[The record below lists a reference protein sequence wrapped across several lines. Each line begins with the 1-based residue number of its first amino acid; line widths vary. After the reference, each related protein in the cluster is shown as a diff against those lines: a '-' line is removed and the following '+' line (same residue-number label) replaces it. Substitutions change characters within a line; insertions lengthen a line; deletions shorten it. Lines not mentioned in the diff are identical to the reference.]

1 VAARSDSELTLLVTA
16 RDGTTVIQQ
25 ALRDWVIAG
34 VAKSHAVLRTHELGD
49 AACHH
54 VSSAGIEVTS
64 VQDLL
69 AQERPRRARVVVLHE
84 LLPDRPPLPF
94 DAVTELLDRLT
105 SAAGTECAWTRC
117 VLHISG
123 PGAAP
128 APEAHD
134 GWHNIVISPEDSHAP
149 GEPLVVVDRGPT
161 GSKHAVYATA
171 AVAAISGLLTG
182 QKGAPIDDWPVAPGQ
197 HVIVARAF
205 SRRLDAADL
214 ELQLRRTTQNLS
226 GGLPRVTGDG
236 VAFMHHPDPAR
247 AANEMAKAFWTQ
259 NRHLFEGPRDTTE
272 PPARRPIRV
281 VEALREFAGYMVAA
295 LRAAPAAWARGLLES
310 SKATLAAGVESLVF
324 GEDSVYLVTFG
335 GRSPE
340 GGVASKD
347 QTWHA
352 LDQVNERLRLVASDH
367 RTADLSSLWRQFIDG
382 ALTLGDGQTRG
393 EGLRAP
399 HSAGTPAVVRTP
411 SHIAPPVGQYFHISD
426 GSLAAQ
432 LPVTRAL
439 AGDVMESSVLD
450 RALGSLESDARL
462 GVAASRELETLHE
475 WTQQQTDSYT
485 AFVLGHIAAEI
496 EARSEEAGA
505 LRAVLTRAV
514 ASETPSAAA
523 VKKQR
528 RVARVVALI
537 LAVTVVLVV
546 SLVVTGVAALLTWSL
561 VALLSLPIV
570 ITGLGA
576 AFVTFYRGERDLFQ
590 RLHARKT
597 AISEAPAAER
607 NLVQVLR
614 EAQHLATTYRVGLA
628 WAQVI
633 GAFLH
638 RPLPPSGEAT
648 EPSKTLA
655 GPAPRAMSFGVA
667 RSSKTEMARVAH
679 LLRQRT
685 FRVGWLSQP
694 WQSFLSS
701 LTTQLGA
708 SAAGFGERSL
718 LELDPEDSV
727 NLLGAWS
734 STLTIEGNR
743 STAADELWVKSQS
756 LLQNGDPAVSFLTTV
771 AVATGAGRVEE
782 MPMHD
787 FRSAVE
793 PVDRGDTALATAV
806 FSPTAIALGL
816 NRVLPKYDWADFSQ
830 VGLGCLAVLVQRTE
844 ALPPSALDRT
854 VRQDDHRP
862 EGGVT
867 DQDFRF

>member
-1 VAARSDSELTLLVTA
+1 MVARSDSELTLLVTA

-34 VAKSHAVLRTHELGD
+34 VAKSHAMLRTQELGD
-49 AACHH
+49 GPCHH
-54 VSSAGIEVTS
+54 VTSAGTEVTS

-94 DAVTELLDRLT
+94 DAVTELLGRLT
-105 SAAGTECAWTRC
+105 AAAGPDCAWTRC
-117 VLHISG
+117 VLHITG

-149 GEPLVVVDRGPT
+149 GEPLVVVDRGPA
-161 GSKHAVYATA
+161 GSNHAIYATP
-171 AVAAISGLLTG
+171 AVAAISGLLAG
-182 QKGAPIDDWPVAPGQ
+182 QKGAPIDDWPVTPGQ

-214 ELQLRRTTQNLS
+214 ELQLRRMTQNLS
-226 GGLPRVTGDG
+226 GGLPRVTRDG
-236 VAFMHHPDPAR
+236 VASLHHPDPAR
-247 AANEMAKAFWTQ
+247 AASEMAKTFWNH
-259 NRHLFEGPRDTTE
+259 NRHFFEGPRETPE
-272 PPARRPIRV
+272 RPARRRIGV
-281 VEALREFAGYMVAA
+281 VEALSLFVDYLVAA
-295 LRAAPAAWARGLLES
+295 VRGAPGAWAHRLLAS
-310 SKATLAAGVESLVF
+310 SKASLSASVESLVF
-324 GEDSVYLVTFG
+324 GQDSAYVVTFG
-335 GRSPE
+335 GRNPE

-347 QTWHA
+347 EILHA
-352 LDQVNERLRLVASDH
+352 LDQVNERLRFVAPDRRS
-367 RTADLSSLWRQFIDG
+367 ADLSSLWRQFIDG

-411 SHIAPPVGQYFHISD
+411 SHIAPPVGQYFRISD

-432 LPVTRAL
+432 LPVTRTL
-439 AGDVMESSVLD
+439 AGDVMETAVLD
-450 RALGSLESDARL
+450 RALGTLESDARL
-462 GVAASRELETLHE
+462 GVAASRELETLNE
-475 WTQQQTDSYT
+475 WTQQQAHSYT

-505 LRAVLTRAV
+505 LHAVLTRAV
-514 ASETPSAAA
+514 SSETPSAPTL
-523 VKKQR
+523 KKQR
-528 RVARVVALI
+528 RVARVLALV
-537 LAVTVVLVV
+537 LAITVVLVV

-561 VALLSLPIV
+561 VALLSLLLV
-570 ITGLGA
+570 ITNLGV
-576 AFVTFYRGERDLFQ
+576 AFVTYLRGQRDLFRQ
-590 RLHARKT
+590 LHARKT
-597 AISEAPAAER
+597 AISGARAAEN

-633 GAFLH
+633 GAFVH

-667 RSSKTEMARVAH
+667 RSSETEMARVAH
-679 LLRQRT
+679 VLRQRT

-694 WQSFLSS
+694 WQSFLRS
-701 LTTQLGA
+701 LTSQMGP
-708 SAAGFGERSL
+708 SAAGFGGGSL
-718 LELDPEDSV
+718 LDLGPEDSV
-727 NLLGAWS
+727 NLLESWS

-743 STAADELWVKSQS
+743 STAADELWAKSQS
-756 LLQNGDPAVSFLTTV
+756 LLQNGDAAGSFVTTV
-771 AVATGAGRVEE
+771 AVATDAGRVEE
-782 MPMHD
+782 KSMHD
-787 FRSAVE
+787 FWAAVE
-793 PVDRGDTALATAV
+793 PVERGDTALATAV
-806 FSPTAIALGL
+806 FSPTAIASGL
-816 NRVLPKYDWADFSQ
+816 NRVLPEYDWADSSE
-830 VGLGCLAVLVQRTE
+830 VGLGSLAVLVQRTE

-854 VRQDDHRP
+854 VKQDDRP
-862 EGGVT
+862 LEDGGI
-867 DQDFRF
+867 DDGFRF